1 MPEFIVTDGA
11 GQANAEIVPCPSS
24 TRKAPANLPQ
34 TTEKTGLKTVC
45 EMTELSFLAC

>member
-1 MPEFIVTDGA
+1 M
-11 GQANAEIVPCPSS
+11 PCPNSLSPMGLGKQTRKSS
-24 TRKAPANLPQ
+24 PARKAPANRPQ